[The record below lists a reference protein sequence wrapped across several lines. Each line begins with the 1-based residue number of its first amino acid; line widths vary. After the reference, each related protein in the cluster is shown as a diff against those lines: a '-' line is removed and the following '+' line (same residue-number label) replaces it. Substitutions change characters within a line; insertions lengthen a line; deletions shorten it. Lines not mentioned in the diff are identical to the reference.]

1 MMTAKWNLLAPAT
14 LVAAAI
20 SLLGVASAAAQKAD
34 PADQNLPSAP
44 SAVLQAQHLSPA
56 QLSQLDE
63 RLGRP
68 AGNGFKLSF
77 ATQPLA
83 NGLSM
88 ELPKDG
94 PIDLSLDDAISL
106 ALDRNVRLKYDRA
119 NQTSVRGLTLS
130 VINALIPNISVNAS
144 SNAQEI
150 NLAALGFKPSL
161 FAQFASTGLL
171 PAGYNVPSIVKINTT
186 QANIAVSQVF
196 FNLTDFELFRGTTN
210 ETNVVDLQTLTDRGD
225 VVLTVGAL
233 YLQILGDEA
242 NVTNTA
248 AQEQSARTLYNQA
261 TAREQ
266 AGVGIHLD
274 TLRSQVDY
282 QQRQQDHLSAINT
295 LAKDKIQLAR
305 VLGIPANQPLNL
317 TDKAPFQELAAE
329 DLDTAKQTA
338 YAHRKDYLSLLEQ
351 DKLDHHITRAVRY
364 QRLPTL
370 AFNGNYGVIGIT
382 NGSYHGDFVAEGS
395 LSFPI
400 FNEANQRGQQE
411 VADAQLR
418 AVVQQERSLRDTI
431 DAQIRSSMLD
441 VEAAEKLV
449 KVAQSNVELAQ
460 QELSDERDRF
470 SAGVDDSLPVVD
482 AEADV
487 ASAQAQLVQS
497 LYQYNVAKLQL
508 ARNTGVVET
517 RYRTYLGQ

>member
-1 MMTAKWNLLAPAT
+1 MTSKWNLLG
-14 LVAAAI
+14 LAAAAA
-20 SLLGVASAAAQKAD
+20 LLSTATSAAQK
-34 PADQNLPSAP
+34 PSHKADQNLPSAP
-44 SAVLQAQHLSPA
+44 SAVLTAEHLSA
-56 QLSQLDE
+56 EQRSQLDE
-63 RLGRP
+63 TLGRP

-77 ATQPLA
+77 ATQTIR
-83 NGLSM
+83 NGLTM
-88 ELPKDG
+88 ELPKDD

-106 ALDRNVRLKYDRA
+106 GLDRNIRLKYDRA

-130 VINALIPNISVNAS
+130 VVNALIPNLSLNAS

-161 FAQFASTGLL
+161 FSQFASTGLL
-171 PAGYNVPSIVKINTT
+171 PPGYTAPAVVKVNTT
-186 QANIAVSQVF
+186 QANVAMSQVL
-196 FNLTDFELFRGTTN
+196 FNMTDFELYRGTTN

-225 VVLTVGAL
+225 VVLAVGSL
-233 YLQILGDEA
+233 YLQVLGDEA
-242 NVTNTA
+242 NVTNTT
-248 AQEQSARTLYNQA
+248 AQEQSSKTLYEQA
-261 TAREQ
+261 VARQ
-266 AGVGIHLD
+266 NAGVGVRLD

-282 QQRQQDHLSAINT
+282 QQRQQDHLNAINI

-305 VLGIPANQPLNL
+305 VLGIPAGQAINL

-329 DLDTAKQTA
+329 DLATAKQTA
-338 YAHRKDYLSLLEQ
+338 YAHRKDYLSLLQQ

-364 QRLPTL
+364 QRLPAL

-382 NGSYHGDFVAEGS
+382 NGNYHGDFTAEGS
-395 LSFPI
+395 LTFPI

-411 VADAQLR
+411 VAEAQLM

-431 DAQIRSSMLD
+431 DAQIRSAMLD
-441 VEAAEKLV
+441 VHAADELV
-449 KVAQSNVELAQ
+449 KVAQSNVDLAK
-460 QELSDERDRF
+460 QELSDEQDRF

-487 ASAQAQLVQS
+487 TSAQAQLVQS

-508 ARNTGVVET
+508 ARNTGVIET
-517 RYRTYLGQ
+517 RYRTYLGH